1 MERVLVCHPKGSR
14 FESRGGSGL
23 RPKSAGIHAGVV
35 QRVVGLN
42 SITYYVS
49 LRIGSMIFKQPNF
62 KDSQVSAFTFT
73 LNGIGLLLEQQ
84 WGSPWGSIPV
94 VKASGQLLR

>member
-1 MERVLVCHPKGSR
+1 
-14 FESRGGSGL
+14 
-23 RPKSAGIHAGVV
+23 
-35 QRVVGLN
+35 
-42 SITYYVS
+42 
-49 LRIGSMIFKQPNF
+49 MIFKQPNF

-73 LNGIGLLLEQQ
+73 LNDIGLLPEQQ